1 MNVIPLK
8 VNYKYNKKNV
18 FSSYLGVGRAS
29 GDYR

>member
-8 VNYKYNKKNV
+8 INYKYNKKSV
-18 FSSYLGVGRAS
+18 FNNYLGVGGAS